1 MNTFSEELRK
11 ERVAKDISLADISR
25 KTHIN
30 VKYLEAIEQGSFE
43 ILPQTYIRAFIREYA
58 LIVGLQPDAVLRKF
72 DVMVGGKYSV
82 EQGAMIGSG
91 YSGPAT
97 PAIPE
102 APASPPSP
110 GGKPDF
116 IRQNDKRTV
125 GVVVATA
132 FAAVALIYFMYDY
145 ATQDKKVP
153 VPQETPFQD
162 VVKEEE
168 KELTPQPAAL
178 DTFAAIQAAPKID
191 SLTLR
196 GFATD
201 TVWIAVSRDSLK
213 AQNSVIL
220 PKGARTWVAAR
231 KFTVTLGNAG
241 GIRFTLNGTDLGK
254 LGKRG
259 AVLRNFVIT
268 SKTLEATRPHEIQ

>member
-1 MNTFSEELRK
+1 
-11 ERVAKDISLADISR
+11 
-25 KTHIN
+25 
-30 VKYLEAIEQGSFE
+30 
-43 ILPQTYIRAFIREYA
+43 
-58 LIVGLQPDAVLRKF
+58 
-72 DVMVGGKYSV
+72 
-82 EQGAMIGSG
+82 
-91 YSGPAT
+91 T

-125 GVVVATA
+125 AVVVATA

>member
-58 LIVGLQPDAVLRKF
+58 LIVGLQPEAVLRKF

-125 GVVVATA
+125 AVVVATA